1 MIYTIEND
9 KLRIQVKTI
18 GAELTS
24 IYDKVNDREV
34 LWQADP
40 AFWPRQSPVL
50 FPNVGRHYGDHYT
63 VNGEVYP
70 SSQHGFARDGE
81 FECTE
86 STDTS
91 LTFQYVSDEETL
103 TLFPF
108 EFLLEIIYTLDA
120 DKLVITWRVKNIDE
134 QTMYFTIG
142 GHPAFN
148 IPALSENSDENCR
161 LTFSGQDSLNYYLI
175 AAPTGTADTGKT
187 YTLKLTDNTFA
198 MEKNMFDQDA
208 LIFDGGQISRAG
220 IQFADGTPYLEVI
233 SEDFPC
239 YGIWSKPGAPFV
251 CLEPWMGRCDDYGFT
266 GELSDK
272 TSANKLGV
280 GEKWTKTYSLQIF

>member
-1 MIYTIEND
+1 MIHIIENN
-9 KLRIQVKTI
+9 KLRIQAKTS

-24 IYDKVNDREV
+24 IYDKENNREI

-40 AFWPRQSPVL
+40 QFWPRQSPVL
-50 FPNVGRHYGDHYT
+50 FPNVGRHFGDHYT

-86 STDTS
+86 ITENSITYQ
-91 LTFQYVSDEETL
+91 LVSDEDSL

-108 EFLLEIIYTLDA
+108 EFLLEITYTLNEND
-120 DKLVITWRVKNIDE
+120 LTITWKVKNIDD

-148 IPALSENSDENCR
+148 IPSLSENTAENCR
-161 LTFSGQDSLNYYLI
+161 LTFSGQEELSYYLI
-175 AAPTGTADTGKT
+175 AAPTGTADTSKT
-187 YTLKLTDNTFA
+187 YTMKLDNNTFS
-198 MEKNMFDQDA
+198 MEKDMFDNDA
-208 LIFDGGQISRAG
+208 LIFDNAQISRAG

-251 CLEPWMGRCDDYGFT
+251 CLEPWMGRCDDYGYEGT
-266 GELSDK
+266 LK
-272 TSANKLGV
+272 
-280 GEKWTKTYSLQIF
+280 EKQHINVLEADEVFEKSYMIHVY

>member
-1 MIYTIEND
+1 MIHTIENN
-9 KLRIQVKTI
+9 KLRIQAKNS

-24 IYDKVNDREV
+24 IYDKENNREI

-63 VNGEVYP
+63 VNGEIYP

-86 STDTS
+86 ITETS
-91 LTFQYVSDEETL
+91 ITYQLVSDEDSL

-108 EFLLEIIYTLDA
+108 EFLLEITYTLNEND
-120 DKLVITWRVKNIDE
+120 LTITWKVKNIDD

-148 IPALSENSDENCR
+148 IPALSENTADNCR
-161 LTFSGQDSLNYYLI
+161 LTFSGQEALSYYLI
-175 AAPTGTADTGKT
+175 AAPTGTADTSKT
-187 YTLKLTDNTFA
+187 YSMKLDNNTFA
-198 MEKNMFDQDA
+198 MEKDMFDNDA
-208 LIFDGGQISRAG
+208 LIFDNAQISRAG

-251 CLEPWMGRCDDYGFT
+251 CLEPWMGRCDDYGYEGT
-266 GELSDK
+266 LK
-272 TSANKLGV
+272 
-280 GEKWTKTYSLQIF
+280 EKQHINVLDAEEVFEKSYTIHVF